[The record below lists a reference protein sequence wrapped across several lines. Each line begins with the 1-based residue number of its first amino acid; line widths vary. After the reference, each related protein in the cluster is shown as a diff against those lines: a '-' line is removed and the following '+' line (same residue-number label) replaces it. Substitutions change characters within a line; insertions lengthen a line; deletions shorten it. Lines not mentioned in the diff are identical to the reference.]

1 MKVSNRETFA
11 CRKCLRHGRPGHAY
25 PAKTKERC
33 AVARFDLGFTLMEVM
48 ITVVIVGVLAAIAI
62 PSYNSF
68 VTRGR
73 IPEATGPLAAKR
85 VEMEQ
90 YFQDNR
96 SYVGAPACNSDTTT
110 SRYFT
115 FSCSGSPTASAFTL
129 LAVGTGMMQ
138 GFTYTIDQS
147 GSKATTSVP
156 AGWDLPSPNSC
167 WVTNK
172 GGVC

>member
-1 MKVSNRETFA
+1 MNTSNHRLKV
-11 CRKCLRHGRPGHAY
+11 P
-25 PAKTKERC
+25 
-33 AVARFDLGFTLMEVM
+33 GFTLIE
-48 ITVVIVGVLAAIAI
+48 VIVTVAIVGILAAIAL
-62 PSYNSF
+62 PSYATF

-96 SYVGAPACNSDTTT
+96 TYVGAAACNSDTST

-115 FSCSGSPTASAFTL
+115 FSCSGSPTATAFTL
-129 LAVGTGMMQ
+129 QAVGVGATV
-138 GFTYTIDQS
+138 GFAYTINQAGD
-147 GSKATTSVP
+147 KATTSVP
-156 AGWDLPSPNSC
+156 SGWSLPSPNNC

-172 GGVC
+172 GGAC